1 MNPWE
6 PKLQRRISVKLP
18 RSGGFDCHARGHTAI
33 CDLSLLDFIGLC
45 HPALTWQAAIKAW
58 VFSCGIYSMENNPRD
73 AGDMAANMHQPE
85 ERRAVDPSP
94 HPH

>member
-1 MNPWE
+1 
-6 PKLQRRISVKLP
+6 
-18 RSGGFDCHARGHTAI
+18 
-33 CDLSLLDFIGLC
+33 
-45 HPALTWQAAIKAW
+45 
-58 VFSCGIYSMENNPRD
+58 MENNPRD